1 MIENRIENRMKNRIE
16 KRKQPACI
24 ISYILFLLTGSLFLF
39 CCLTGSDLAEQG
51 NIVWTGAYTAKT
63 LALSLLGGVLLGDA
77 VRLLHS
83 WVQCR
88 RRGQGKASGKSG
100 AKSVCEQEETD
111 TCVQEKQR
119 AKSARE
125 QWKRKPSIIF
135 TGSALLTVLAWLPA
149 YLAYYPAICSYDM
162 PIQTGQIA
170 EHYYIDHHP
179 IAHTFLLKCF
189 MELGDRMLGSVTA
202 GIGVFA
208 LYQLL
213 FLAVAFAYGVFL
225 LYQNGVRRLWLILV
239 QLWCMFYP
247 FHWYMGVSITKDTI
261 FTGFF
266 VLQILSL
273 YELMREPDAD
283 GHRVHREIAFLIS
296 TVGMILFRNNGKYA
310 FLVLLVILF
319 LAVLFG
325 KKSRRFF
332 GRSFLWALGAF
343 LIGNLMLSAIFRL
356 SGAEQGDK
364 REMLSLPIQQ
374 LARTMLYHGGV
385 GILPEDDNTMD
396 EADKALIN
404 DFILNE
410 GYKSYDPRISD
421 PVKRNTNT
429 YVVRYRAKD
438 FLTTYLGLFVKY
450 PGDYLNAALAV
461 DAGYLYPE
469 DESHA
474 VINVE
479 EDDRVGRGYVQTY
492 WEEDTMNARGIYK
505 ESKWDWLLNQLEQWA
520 DENAYLKLPVL
531 KYLFVPGVW
540 LWFYLLLLA
549 WFVRNERYRQCI
561 PLALIGGYFVTLLLG
576 PTVQLRY
583 IYPVM
588 SVFPFVLIQGN
599 KYDRTE
605 ETDFEGQSSGTPKNS
620 REGQSSG
627 IPEKQS

>member
-1 MIENRIENRMKNRIE
+1 MGEKKLE
-16 KRKQPACI
+16 KRERSACI
-24 ISYILFLLTGSLFLF
+24 ISYILYFLTGSLFLF
-39 CCLTGSDLAEQG
+39 CCLTGRDLAEQG

-63 LALSLLGGVLLGDA
+63 LVLSLLGGVLLGDA
-77 VRLLHS
+77 VRLLHL

-88 RRGQGKASGKSG
+88 RQRHGKKTGKS
-100 AKSVCEQEETD
+100 ALE
-111 TCVQEKQR
+111 R
-119 AKSARE
+119 
-125 QWKRKPSIIF
+125 RKLSPSKIF
-135 TGSALLTVLAWLPA
+135 AGSALLMILTWLPT

-162 PIQTGQIA
+162 PVQTGQII
-170 EHYYIDHHP
+170 EGYYIDHHP

-189 MELGDRMLGSVTA
+189 MKLGDGVFGSVTA

-208 LYQLL
+208 FLQLV
-213 FLAVAFAYGVFL
+213 FLAAAFAYGVFL

-266 VLQILSL
+266 VLQILCL
-273 YELMREPDAD
+273 YELLRGPGTPE
-283 GHRVHREIAFLIS
+283 HRVRKELAFLFA

-310 FLVLLVILF
+310 FLVLLVLLF
-319 LAVLFG
+319 IIFLFG
-325 KKSRRFF
+325 KKSRRYF
-332 GRSFLWALGAF
+332 RRVFLWALGAF
-343 LIGNLMLSAIFRL
+343 LLGNLMLSAIFRL

-374 LARTMLYHGGV
+374 LARTMIYHGGV
-385 GILPEDDNTMD
+385 GVLTEDDNTMD
-396 EADKALIN
+396 AEDKALIN

-410 GYKSYDPRISD
+410 GYKDYDPRISD

-429 YVVRYRAKD
+429 YVVRYRAKE
-438 FLTTYLGLFVKY
+438 FLETYLGLFVKY
-450 PGDYLNAALAV
+450 PGDFVNAALAL

-474 VINVE
+474 AINV
-479 EDDRVGRGYVQTY
+479 EDDRVGRGYIQTY

-505 ESKWDWLLNQLEQWA
+505 ASKWEWLLNRLEEWA
-520 DENAYLKLPVL
+520 DKNAYLDLPVL

-549 WFVRNERYRQCI
+549 RLVRNGQYRQCI

-605 ETDFEGQSSGTPKNS
+605 ETGLEGQSSETPENS
-620 REGQSSG
+620 REGKNVGQQRMG
-627 IPEKQS
+627 ERNCNERI

>member
-1 MIENRIENRMKNRIE
+1 MME
-16 KRKQPACI
+16 KRKLSACL
-24 ISYILFLLTGSLFLF
+24 ISYVLFFLTGSLFLF
-39 CCLTGSDLAEQG
+39 CCLTGSELAERG
-51 NIVWTGAYTAKT
+51 NIVWTGGYTAGV
-63 LALSLLGGVLLGDA
+63 LALSLAGGAMLCVA
-77 VRLLHS
+77 VRLSAL
-83 WVQCR
+83 WKER
-88 RRGQGKASGKSG
+88 PGKRTGKSQQ
-100 AKSVCEQEETD
+100 KISP
-111 TCVQEKQR
+111 
-119 AKSARE
+119 
-125 QWKRKPSIIF
+125 WKVF
-135 TGSALLTVLAWLPA
+135 AGSALLTTLTWLPT

-162 PIQTGQIA
+162 PVQTGQIA

-189 MELGDRMLGSVTA
+189 MELGDGVLGSVTA
-202 GIGVFA
+202 GVGVFA
-208 LYQLL
+208 FLQLV
-213 FLAVAFAYGVFL
+213 FLAAAFAYGVFL
-225 LYQNGVRRLWLILV
+225 LYRNGVKRLWLILV

-266 VLQILSL
+266 VLQILCL
-273 YELMREPDAD
+273 YELLRGSGVPE
-283 GHRVHREIAFLIS
+283 HRVRKEMAFLLT

-310 FLVLLVILF
+310 VLVLLVILF
-319 LAVLFG
+319 LTFLFG
-325 KKSRRFF
+325 KKSRRYF
-332 GRSFLWALGAF
+332 GRMFLWALGAF
-343 LIGNLMLSAIFRL
+343 LLGNLMLSAIFRL

-385 GILPEDDNTMD
+385 GVLPEDDNTMD

-410 GYKSYDPRISD
+410 GYKDYDPRISD

-474 VINVE
+474 AINV
-479 EDDRVGRGYVQTY
+479 EDDRVGRGYIQTY
-492 WEEDTMNARGIYK
+492 WEEDTMKARGIYK
-505 ESKWDWLLNQLEQWA
+505 ASKWEWLLNRLEQWA
-520 DENAYLKLPVL
+520 DKNAYLELPVL

-549 WFVRNERYRQCI
+549 WLVRNGQYRQCI
-561 PLALIGGYFVTLLLG
+561 PLALIGGYFVTLFLG

-588 SVFPFVLIQGN
+588 SVFPFVLLFCSERNVNERI
-599 KYDRTE
+599 
-605 ETDFEGQSSGTPKNS
+605 
-620 REGQSSG
+620 
-627 IPEKQS
+627 